1 MFLVYLSIRNY
12 VYVKPFYSTQSRRK
26 LFNYTIMQKTGDI
39 YILVPPFL
47 SVFQEF
53 RFR

>member
-26 LFNYTIMQKTGDI
+26 LYDYAENRRHIHTCTIISFG
-39 YILVPPFL
+39 L
-47 SVFQEF
+47 SRV
-53 RFR
+53 